1 MKECGIITG
10 DDLLKCP
17 PPERMTELYGLDWTS
32 RDLQVPDKVG
42 SLQQAAPAGIHA
54 GPEYLQRRK
63 FRHLSGQPV
72 PFLITLRAQEFF
84 TSCSYRTACVSEG
97 EAPRGNALDSL
108 FHDSSLSNVTCDLS
122 CQQTPGESGMLTL
135 RKHGVWSRV
144 ESHGQIP

>member
-17 PPERMTELYGLDWTS
+17 PPERMTELYGLDWRS
-32 RDLQVPDKVG
+32 RDFQVPDKVG

-72 PFLITLRAQEFF
+72 PFLITLRAQEFLPHVHTELPVF
-84 TSCSYRTACVSEG
+84 QKVKPPGGMHWIICSMIV
-97 EAPRGNALDSL
+97 P
-108 FHDSSLSNVTCDLS
+108 
-122 CQQTPGESGMLTL
+122 
-135 RKHGVWSRV
+135 
-144 ESHGQIP
+144 